1 MKKCFVYHVISNFVT
16 VFNQSYN
23 CQTSHYLGRN
33 RLPRPCLMLP
43 SLGWTNVN
51 IVSACYLKSEK
62 RSWKDI
68 WKVLERSQKG
78 PRKIYRKG
86 RWNVSERYW
95 RGPRNYVLRE
105 FLGSS
110 QRVVREFPGSQE
122 DPSSWYAW
130 KNDYESHSLV
140 LVAERLQKGCRK
152 VAEGLQNGCR
162 KVAERLRKGYR
173 KVPGRL

>member
-1 MKKCFVYHVISNFVT
+1 MHALLLKLWFFKIKKRK
-16 VFNQSYN
+16 N
-23 CQTSHYLGRN
+23 CHFECMVN
-33 RLPRPCLMLP
+33 IFWND
-43 SLGWTNVN
+43 SLLQKGWT
-51 IVSACYLKSEK
+51 ACYLKSEK

-122 DPSSWYAW
+122 DPSPGYAW